1 MHNSSL
7 IEIFKRLT
15 NKEIKS
21 FFLYLES
28 PLQDKGR
35 YKKEALALL
44 KILVKCAPDFE
55 GEKIEKKNVYAKV
68 FDNEPFKPGRLEKVM
83 GELFKSLRL
92 FLLAEKY
99 ITEDNEVDLQID
111 FAQILVDKGLSHRA
125 LNIIGATYE
134 DLKAGSDTNSHKQRY
149 KLSIL
154 EYEINMQ
161 RNRWKDDLNIIQ
173 TLRHLDL
180 YYFSARIN
188 LLNHYLL
195 LSKRAKFDS
204 PIDLEAELKI
214 HQLLNIVPDESPSL
228 FISLKIFQLYIN
240 QKPDVH
246 LFTELFDLLKS
257 YEGIAG
263 VGDMKQFYAYLR
275 NYCAF
280 LILDGNYVL
289 MPVAHQINV
298 DNLGKGYF
306 YHDGYIT
313 AGAYLTISNVA
324 LIVGAQ
330 AWAEKFIADHQN
342 MILGEN
348 ESKDYYRTTYS
359 NFLLHC
365 KKYQEALDT
374 VPAASEHL
382 ELHLFGR
389 RIELKACYELKSDLL
404 YYKIDAFKMYIS
416 RASKKTISKEL
427 SEMNSNFINLLH
439 QIAYSTPGDSQRGE
453 KIIQR
458 INAKK
463 LLHDREWLL
472 EKARELS

>member
-15 NKEIKS
+15 NKEIKG
-21 FFLYLES
+21 FLLYLES

-83 GELFKSLRL
+83 GELSRSLRL

-99 ITEDNEVDLQID
+99 ITEDNDVDLQID
-111 FAQILVDKGLSHRA
+111 FARVLVNKGLHNKA
-125 LNIIGATYE
+125 LNIIGTTYE
-134 DLKAGSDTNSHKQRY
+134 DIKADSDTDSHKRRY

-161 RNRWKDDLNIIQ
+161 RNRWKDDLNITQ
-173 TLRHLDL
+173 TLRYLDL

-204 PIDLEAELKI
+204 PIDVEAELKM
-214 HQLLNIVPDESPSL
+214 HQLLNIAPDESPSL

-240 QKPDVH
+240 EKPDIH
-246 LFTELFDLLKS
+246 SFTELFDLLKS

-275 NYCAF
+275 NYCIA
-280 LILDGNYVL
+280 LILNGNSVL
-289 MPVAHQINV
+289 MPVLHTINV
-298 DNLGKGYF
+298 DNLDKGYF

-313 AGAYLTISNVA
+313 AGAYLSISNVA
-324 LIVGAQ
+324 LAVGDQ
-330 AWAEKFIADHQN
+330 LWAEKFIADHRN
-342 MILGEN
+342 KVLGEN
-348 ESKDYYRTTYS
+348 ESKDHYRTIYS
-359 NFLLHC
+359 NFLFHC

-389 RIELKACYELKSDLL
+389 RIELRAYYELKSELL
-404 YYKIDAFKMYIS
+404 FYKIDAFKMYIS
-416 RASKKTISKEL
+416 RASKKVMSKEL
-427 SEMNSNFINLLH
+427 SEMNGNFVNLLH
-439 QIAYSTPGDSQRGE
+439 QIVNSSPGDNQRGE